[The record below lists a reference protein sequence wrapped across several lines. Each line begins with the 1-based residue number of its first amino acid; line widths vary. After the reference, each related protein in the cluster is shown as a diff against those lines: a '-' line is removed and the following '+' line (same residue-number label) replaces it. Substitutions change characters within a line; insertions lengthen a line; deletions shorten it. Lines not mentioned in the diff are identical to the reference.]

1 MRATRFLLPVLSVLT
16 SLLLAGCGIDSPAQA
31 ATDSPHAAAG
41 VSSQNAA
48 DQNLAKN
55 SSADSPPSDIHF
67 VRYDIL
73 DPRMNGMIA
82 ATLAVPQGWKTQSS
96 IDWDMNNGNNPTR
109 GHSRFEAPDHS
120 AWVENFPIEIF
131 SWLSVNTRQQ
141 NGARTFG
148 LIHYPNIT
156 IEEAM
161 RRFVIGTYR
170 GSKKNLQIV
179 GAKAIPNLAQSM
191 AHQQAKG
198 DSLLV
203 RIRYEENGEAVDE
216 DFYGFLGAQE
226 NIPSDSPV
234 GRMWEYHRGL
244 FLVHSMGAR
253 HGTLENV
260 YPVLNHIVASAIPNP
275 AWQNARKNVITQIM
289 QNFNRNAANNYAQ
302 IAAAGQRSKA
312 ISRQNDAMVNAMDA
326 NRMASN
332 ARSAAAASPSS
343 GGDGFTFDDYVR
355 GTERM
360 NDPSSST
367 GQSAHSYNDTYH
379 WSDGNGHYQNT
390 SDPSFN
396 PNVGSNQNWTQLSGV
411 GQH

>member
-1 MRATRFLLPVLSVLT
+1 MRPTHLFFPILSAIT
-16 SLLLAGCGIDSPAQA
+16 CLLLAGCGFDSPMQA
-31 ATDSPHAAAG
+31 ASDSPHAAVD
-41 VSSQNAA
+41 VSSRNVAERDQATNSPGGDSRA
-48 DQNLAKN
+48 DIN
-55 SSADSPPSDIHF
+55 F
-67 VRYDIL
+67 VRYDIV

-82 ATLAVPQGWKTQSS
+82 VSLAVPQGWKTQSS
-96 IDWDMNNGNNPTR
+96 IEWDMNNGNNPTR
-109 GHSRFEAPDHS
+109 GHSRFEAPNHS

-141 NGARTFG
+141 PGTRSFG

-170 GSKKNLQIV
+170 GNKKNLQIV

-191 AHQQAKG
+191 AHQQVKG
-198 DSLLV
+198 ESLLV
-203 RIRYEENGEAVDE
+203 RIRYEENGEVVDE
-216 DFYGFLGAQE
+216 DFYGFLAAQE

-253 HGTLENV
+253 RGTLENV
-260 YPVLNHIVASAIPNP
+260 YPLLNHIVTSAIPNP
-275 AWQNARKNVITQIM
+275 AWQDARKNVIVQIM
-289 QNFNRNAANNYAQ
+289 QNFNRNMAGNYAQ
-302 IAAAGQRSKA
+302 IAAAGRRSAA
-312 ISRQNDAMVNAMDA
+312 ISAQSDAWLNNFDA
-326 NRMASN
+326 NRVASN
-332 ARSAAAASPSS
+332 ARSAAASPSS
-343 GGDGFTFDDYVR
+343 SGDGFTFNDYVR

-367 GQSAHSYNDTYH
+367 GESVHSYNDSYH

-396 PNVGSNQNWTQLSGV
+396 PNVGSNQNWTQLHGV

>member
-1 MRATRFLLPVLSVLT
+1 MRPARLFFSIFSVVT
-16 SLLLAGCGIDSPAQA
+16 SLLLAACGIDSPAQA
-31 ATDSPHAAAG
+31 ATDAPHAAAG
-41 VSSQNAA
+41 VSSQNVVDR
-48 DQNLAKN
+48 DQTKN
-55 SSADSPPSDIHF
+55 SWGDHAPNDTHF
-67 VRYDIL
+67 VRYDIV

-82 ATLAVPQGWKTQSS
+82 ASLAVPQGWKTQSS

-131 SWLSVNTRQQ
+131 SWLSVNTREQL
-141 NGARTFG
+141 GARSVG

-170 GSKKNLQIV
+170 GNKKNLQIV

-226 NIPSDSPV
+226 NIASDSPV

-260 YPVLNHIVASAIPNP
+260 YPLLNHIVASAIPNP
-275 AWQNARKNVITQIM
+275 AWQETRKHVIAQIM

-302 IAAAGQRSKA
+302 IAAAGRRSMA

-326 NRMASN
+326 NRAASN
-332 ARSAAAASPSS
+332 ARSAAATSPSS

-360 NDPSSST
+360 NDTSSST

>member
-1 MRATRFLLPVLSVLT
+1 MRAARLFFSIFSVVT
-16 SLLLAGCGIDSPAQA
+16 SLLLAACGIDSPAQA
-31 ATDSPHAAAG
+31 ATDAPHAAAG
-41 VSSQNAA
+41 VSSQNVVDR
-48 DQNLAKN
+48 DQTKN
-55 SSADSPPSDIHF
+55 SWGDHAPNDTHF
-67 VRYDIL
+67 VRYDIV

-82 ATLAVPQGWKTQSS
+82 ASLAVPQGWKTQSS

-131 SWLSVNTRQQ
+131 SWLSVNTREQL
-141 NGARTFG
+141 GARSAG

-170 GSKKNLQIV
+170 GNKKNLQIV

-226 NIPSDSPV
+226 NIASDSPV

-260 YPVLNHIVASAIPNP
+260 YPLLNHIVTSAIPNP
-275 AWQNARKNVITQIM
+275 AWQETRKHVIAQIM

-302 IAAAGQRSKA
+302 IAAAGRRSMA
-312 ISRQNDAMVNAMDA
+312 ISRQNDALINTMDT
-326 NRMASN
+326 NRIAAN
-332 ARSAAAASPSS
+332 ARSAAKSRSP

>member
-1 MRATRFLLPVLSVLT
+1 MRAARLFFSIFSVVT
-16 SLLLAGCGIDSPAQA
+16 SLLLAACGIDSPAQA
-31 ATDSPHAAAG
+31 ATDAPHAAAG
-41 VSSQNAA
+41 VSSQNVVDR
-48 DQNLAKN
+48 DQTKN
-55 SSADSPPSDIHF
+55 SWGDHAPNDTHF
-67 VRYDIL
+67 VRYDIV

-82 ATLAVPQGWKTQSS
+82 ASLAVPQGWKTQSS

-131 SWLSVNTRQQ
+131 SWLSVNTREQL
-141 NGARTFG
+141 GARSAG

-170 GSKKNLQIV
+170 GNKKNLQIV

-226 NIPSDSPV
+226 NIASDSPV

-260 YPVLNHIVASAIPNP
+260 YPLLNHIVASAIPNP
-275 AWQNARKNVITQIM
+275 AWQETRKHVIAQIM

-302 IAAAGQRSKA
+302 IAAAGRRSMA

-326 NRMASN
+326 NRAASN
-332 ARSAAAASPSS
+332 ARSAAATSPSS

-360 NDPSSST
+360 NDTSSST